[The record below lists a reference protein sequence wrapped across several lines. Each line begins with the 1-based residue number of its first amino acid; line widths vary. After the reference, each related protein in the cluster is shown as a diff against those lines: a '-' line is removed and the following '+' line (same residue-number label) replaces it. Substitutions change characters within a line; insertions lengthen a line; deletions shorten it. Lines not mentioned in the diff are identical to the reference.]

1 MDRLHAVERR
11 LSVNKQIET
20 DNLACDTFKA
30 QRLVCDHVAAIDG
43 IQNIDVKNK
52 QLLSSCLNARHKYHA
67 FLEDQ
72 KKEQAKA
79 ASAGKRKAV
88 NDEVHQL
95 KKRKKDLEAD
105 KESLLTSAHEYAEK
119 TEKQHSITFIAK
131 SNAMRKAAKDKDS
144 ELKAVDQQLTD
155 KLLQLSN
162 C

>member
-1 MDRLHAVERR
+1 MP
-11 LSVNKQIET
+11 
-20 DNLACDTFKA
+20 
-30 QRLVCDHVAAIDG
+30 G
-43 IQNIDVKNK
+43 IVVSK
-52 QLLSSCLNARHKYHA
+52 ARHKYRA

-88 NDEVHQL
+88 NEEVHQL
-95 KKRKKDLEAD
+95 KKRKKDLETD
-105 KESLLTSAHEYAEK
+105 KESLLTSADEYAEK
-119 TEKQHSITFIAK
+119 AEKQHNVTFIAN
-131 SNAMRKAAKDKDS
+131 SNALRKAAKEKDS